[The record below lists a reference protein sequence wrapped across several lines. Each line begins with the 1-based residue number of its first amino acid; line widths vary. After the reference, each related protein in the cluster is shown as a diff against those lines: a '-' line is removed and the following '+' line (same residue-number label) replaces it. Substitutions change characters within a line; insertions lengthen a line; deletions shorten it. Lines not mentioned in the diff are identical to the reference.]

1 MMRSQNIERQKKLI
15 KELQNQA
22 EAKLFQFEKSLSTE
36 RNALQVKID
45 EQKTKKLALE
55 SEKEEMKN
63 KNLVLLEEI

>member
-1 MMRSQNIERQKKLI
+1 
-15 KELQNQA
+15 
-22 EAKLFQFEKSLSTE
+22 LSTE

-63 KNLVLLEEI
+63 KNFILLEEI

>member
-63 KNLVLLEEI
+63 KNFILLEEI